1 MPPNVCLDG
10 TYIRAR
16 INQKENFCPSIAPS
30 IVRLFASFKNFI
42 AFCANK
48 SSLFPL
54 SAEQWFCS
62 LHWPTGCLCFT
73 LRFHLSWDFNW
84 EWLNWF
90 CNDFSKRPWFW
101 DQDGNILHQF
111 KIWQKILCLAIKVP
125 RPLYNF
131 PQSLFCAT
139 LASFSSSLILSFY
152 FNFWAWKAW
161 FSKHNVAFIQNNVFW
176 LHHFGT
182 KAILSFW
189 AAQTISSSLVVS
201 ASIAVIV
208 LSVVV
213 FSISVPPMVLISEEL
228 INSCLGKSIFCPSG
242 SFCGLNVSR
251 RRLRVVCWIEN
262 TGVLNS
268 KVLVE
273 LDAPICVLQLP
284 LSFVPNARD
293 NLFTHKHDAQRAKAI
308 FLTNI
313 FDYWQF
319 RSNFENLGAKCPY
332 APINFEACACNFSCS
347 SILSAVLGSP
357 PRKVV

>member
-1 MPPNVCLDG
+1 MPRKGKFATQVTRCSNFVASVGWDNVQIAQKRALELTLDHLKFD
-10 TYIRAR
+10 IFSE
-16 INQKENFCPSIAPS
+16 I
-30 IVRLFASFKNFI
+30 L
-42 AFCANK
+42 
-48 SSLFPL
+48 L
-54 SAEQWFCS
+54 S
-62 LHWPTGCLCFT
+62 
-73 LRFHLSWDFNW
+73 
-84 EWLNWF
+84 
-90 CNDFSKRPWFW
+90 
-101 DQDGNILHQF
+101 
-111 KIWQKILCLAIKVP
+111 LAIKVP

-131 PQSLFCAT
+131 PQSLFFV
-139 LASFSSSLILSFY
+139 LLWLR
-152 FNFWAWKAW
+152 
-161 FSKHNVAFIQNNVFW
+161 VAFIQNNVFW

-284 LSFVPNARD
+284 LSFVLNARD

-308 FLTNI
+308 
-313 FDYWQF
+313 
-319 RSNFENLGAKCPY
+319 S
-332 APINFEACACNFSCS
+332 APEA
-347 SILSAVLGSP
+347 LV
-357 PRKVV
+357 KVKMLHVRTAAN